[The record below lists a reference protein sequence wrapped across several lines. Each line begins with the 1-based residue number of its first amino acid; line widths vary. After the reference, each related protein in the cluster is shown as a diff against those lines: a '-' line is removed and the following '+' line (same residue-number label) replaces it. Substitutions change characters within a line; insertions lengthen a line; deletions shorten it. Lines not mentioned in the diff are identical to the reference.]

1 MRPQAAASP
10 LEADSADPGYPS
22 AMRRSVRA
30 SSILLIPLA
39 VAMAACSAAAAS
51 SAPSAAAQYS
61 VLPVIV
67 SSEQVVGTDRFV
79 FSFID
84 AATNAPAAAPTRTA
98 SVRAWPDA
106 KGRSDAT
113 SGAGTFLWAV
123 PQVSGVYVTTLK
135 FDMAGKWTAEFTTA
149 AQGKAAETMPFTF
162 DVQQHASTIQIGQQ
176 APSVK
181 TPTLAD
187 AGGNVAAISSDTNP
201 DPAFYQVSEDTA
213 LAQHQP
219 FVLVFATPK
228 FCVSRACGPLLDQV
242 KTTSTS
248 YPGVTYINVEPY
260 KLAYTDGQLQPVL
273 DANGQLQPVEATQK
287 FGLISEPWIF
297 VVDRTG
303 KVTASFEGVV
313 GADEL
318 AAAIKAVE

>member
-1 MRPQAAASP
+1 
-10 LEADSADPGYPS
+10 
-22 AMRRSVRA
+22 
-30 SSILLIPLA
+30 
-39 VAMAACSAAAAS
+39 MAACTTAGAS
-51 SAPSAAAQYS
+51 PAPSATAQYT

-84 AATNAPAAAPTRTA
+84 SATNSPAAAPTRTA

-106 KGRSDAT
+106 TGQSDTT
-113 SGAGTFLWAV
+113 SGTGTFMWSV

-135 FDMAGKWTAEFTTA
+135 FDTAGKWTAEFTTA
-149 AQGKAAETMPFTF
+149 AQGKAAETIPFTF
-162 DVQQHASTIQIGQQ
+162 DVQQHGSTIQVGQQ

-187 AGGNVAAISSDTNP
+187 AGGNVAAISSDTDP

-213 LAQHQP
+213 LAQHEP
-219 FVLVFATPK
+219 FVIVFATPK
-228 FCVSRACGPLLDQV
+228 FCVSRTCGPLLDQV
-242 KTTSTS
+242 KATAKTMT
-248 YPGVTYINVEPY
+248 GVTYINVEPY
-260 KLAYTDGQLQPVL
+260 ELAYKDGELQPVL
-273 DANGQLQPVEATQK
+273 DANGQLQPVEATEK

-313 GADEL
+313 GPDEL
-318 AAAIKAVE
+318 AAAIKAVQ